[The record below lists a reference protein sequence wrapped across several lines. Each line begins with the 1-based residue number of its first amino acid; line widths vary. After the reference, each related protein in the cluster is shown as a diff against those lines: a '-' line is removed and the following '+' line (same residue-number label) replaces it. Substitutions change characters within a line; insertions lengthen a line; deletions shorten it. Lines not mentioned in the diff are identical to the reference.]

1 MTDEQLA
8 AIRARANAATPGP
21 WTSYEKNP
29 TDEYYASCF
38 PADEEFIG
46 HSREDIPALLDEVER
61 LRTENERLRAEL
73 ETVRGLLAEGRTTG
87 HDIRAAALEAEN
99 HIIMLLNGD
108 TALDAAGGK

>member
-46 HSREDIPALLDEVER
+46 HSRDDVPALLDEVER
-61 LRTENERLRAEL
+61 LR
-73 ETVRGLLAEGRTTG
+73 
-87 HDIRAAALEAEN
+87 AALVSIRLEAFESG
-99 HIIMLLNGD
+99 HTHGAGIIGKIAD
-108 TALDAAGGK
+108 IAYAALDAAGGE